1 MALGFD
7 FRQFIHLRFYNKIF
21 KFKPAFTLAEI
32 LITLGIIGI
41 VAALTIPTL
50 MSSIQNRQ
58 LEVGLKNAYSTLTQ
72 ALKMY
77 EQDNGYPLTSSN
89 VGSRKLKSI
98 LMKYIKNVKDCGW
111 GQSDIQKSC
120 MPNIAYAKDS
130 QNYEFYMNYDG
141 TDVLDEQ
148 FYSYFDDG
156 QFVMNNGMLVLL
168 ENVSTNRYT
177 FISVDVNGHKKKPNR
192 LGHDLFMFQLM
203 DDGQLL
209 PMGAKNTYFRSITY
223 CSDTSTNG
231 YNGAGCTYRALYEKD
246 FFKNLP
252 K

>member
-1 MALGFD
+1 MPLGFD
-7 FRQFIHLRFYNKIF
+7 FRRFIHLRFYNKIF
-21 KFKPAFTLAEI
+21 KFKPAFTLAEV
-32 LITLGIIGI
+32 LITLAIIGV

-77 EQDNGYPLTSSN
+77 EQDNGYPLTVAN
-89 VGSRKLKSI
+89 LKGNELKPI

-111 GQSDIQKSC
+111 GWTDADTDCIPNNNNVSD
-120 MPNIAYAKDS
+120 PNNVEDTYL
-130 QNYEFYMNYDG
+130 NYTG
-141 TDVLDEQ
+141 TAPIYYPH
-148 FYSYFDDG
+148 FANG

-168 ENVSTNRYT
+168 FNNGVNTEV
-177 FISVDVNGHKKKPNR
+177 FISVDVNGYKKKPNR

-203 DDGQLL
+203 GDGQLL
-209 PMGAKNTYFRSITY
+209 PAGAKNTNHSPIIHCTNTPIDF
-223 CSDTSTNG
+223 ST
-231 YNGAGCTYRALYEKD
+231 NGAGCTYKALYDKN

>member
-1 MALGFD
+1 M
-7 FRQFIHLRFYNKIF
+7 
-21 KFKPAFTLAEI
+21 
-32 LITLGIIGI
+32 
-41 VAALTIPTL
+41 TIPTL
-50 MSSIQNRQ
+50 IKNFQNRQ

-98 LMKYIKNVKDCGW
+98 LMKYIKNVKDCGY
-111 GQSDIQKSC
+111 GQD
-120 MPNIAYAKDS
+120 DS
-130 QNYEFYMNYDG
+130 TFGTGTGCIDYYQFSNYETNEKFYRNYNQ
-141 TDVLDEQ
+141 TNVANKYVL
-148 FYSYFDDG
+148 DDG
-156 QFVMNNGMLVLL
+156 QFIMNNGMLVLL

-177 FISVDVNGHKKKPNR
+177 FISVDVNGFEKKPNR
-192 LGHDLFMFQLM
+192 FGHDLFMFQLM

-223 CSDTSTNG
+223 CSDTSTESV
-231 YNGAGCTYRALYEKD
+231 NGAGCTYRALYEKD

>member
-1 MALGFD
+1 M
-7 FRQFIHLRFYNKIF
+7 
-21 KFKPAFTLAEI
+21 
-32 LITLGIIGI
+32 
-41 VAALTIPTL
+41 AALTIPTL

-89 VGSRKLKSI
+89 VGQNQLKPI

-111 GQSDIQKSC
+111 GWTDADTACIPHKENVSDPDNFEDI
-120 MPNIAYAKDS
+120 YLD
-130 QNYEFYMNYDG
+130 YTG
-141 TDVLDEQ
+141 TKHILYTH
-148 FYSYFDDG
+148 FSNG

-168 ENVSTNRYT
+168 FNNGVNREV
-177 FISVDVNGHKKKPNR
+177 FISVDVNGFKKNPNR

-209 PMGAKNTYFRSITY
+209 PIGAKNTYYNSITDCTPNRKDY
-223 CSDTSTNG
+223 G
-231 YNGAGCTYRALYEKD
+231 INGAGCTYKALYDKN